1 MQIAQAADKLSALQN
16 GQADMRR
23 HLMERLAALKQRRA
37 EAEQVL
43 AAQVSL
49 QQTRERL
56 AELAGEKQ
64 RYDEKRSELDRHI
77 ALCEAFVRYKAQF
90 LTRTVNSRFT
100 LAQFCLFREQLNG
113 SLAECCEVMVNGVP
127 YDDLNHAMQ
136 VNVGVDIIRTLS
148 AHYGLHVPL
157 VVDNAESVTQ
167 LQGIPTQVIRL
178 VVSAS
183 DSALRVEA
191 C

>member
-1 MQIAQAADKLSALQN
+1 M
-16 GQADMRR
+16 
-23 HLMERLAALKQRRA
+23 
-37 EAEQVL
+37 
-43 AAQVSL
+43 
-49 QQTRERL
+49 
-56 AELAGEKQ
+56 
-64 RYDEKRSELDRHI
+64 
-77 ALCEAFVRYKAQF
+77 
-90 LTRTVNSRFT
+90 
-100 LAQFCLFREQLNG
+100 
-113 SLAECCEVMVNGVP
+113 NGVP

-136 VNVGVDIIRTLS
+136 VNVGVDIIRTRA